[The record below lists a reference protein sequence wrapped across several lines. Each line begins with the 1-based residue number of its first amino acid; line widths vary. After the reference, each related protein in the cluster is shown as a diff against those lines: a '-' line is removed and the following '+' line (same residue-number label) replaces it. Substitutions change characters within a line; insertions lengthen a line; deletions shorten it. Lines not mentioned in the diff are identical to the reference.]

1 MSRVLTHITSLS
13 LLLLLTACER
23 QGEGASTAAVAA
35 APAPVAASPATG
47 PAPKLEDV
55 METTGSYIVGVSYGP
70 TISSYPGLA
79 ELVRAH
85 AAQARVELMEAVD
98 AFGNDQPPSPYELS
112 LGYRTVLETSDLV
125 AVSVDG
131 SRYTGGAHAEPIVER
146 FVWLPKQQRMLLA
159 DQLIA
164 DEESWSDIGSY
175 IREQLH
181 TALSVRADR
190 EKLAPEDRLRL
201 VREADKNIR
210 EGTAPDVDNFSS
222 FEPRVDA
229 SGKIT
234 ALRFIFPPYQVG
246 PYVDGTQAVDVPA
259 EVLLP
264 HVAAEYR
271 DLFATN

>member
-1 MSRVLTHITSLS
+1 MT
-13 LLLLLTACER
+13 LLLLLAAGSGCER
-23 QGEGASTAAVAA
+23 EREDARATAVPEEPAPTAVA
-35 APAPVAASPATG
+35 PVPE

-55 METTGSYIVGVSYGP
+55 IETTGSYIIGVSYDP
-70 TISSYPGLA
+70 TISGYPGLS
-79 ELVRAH
+79 EVVRTH
-85 AAQARVELMEAVD
+85 AAQAHAELMEAVD

-112 LGYRTVLETSDLV
+112 LAYRTVVETPELV

-146 FVWLPKQQRMLLA
+146 FVWLPKQQRMLTA
-159 DQLIA
+159 ARLIP
-164 DEESWSDIGSY
+164 DEESWSDVGGY

-190 EKLAPEDRLRL
+190 DNLAPEERSRL

-210 EGTAPDVDNFSS
+210 EGTAPDVANFSS
-222 FEPRVDA
+222 FEPRLDP
-229 SGKIT
+229 SGRISG
-234 ALRFIFPPYQVG
+234 LRFIFPPYQVG

-264 HVAAEYR
+264 HVAPEYR
-271 DLFATN
+271 DLFAAG

>member
-1 MSRVLTHITSLS
+1 MSYVMKFVVCLAVLLS
-13 LLLLLTACER
+13 LPGCER
-23 QGEGASTAAVAA
+23 QKDGASAGSVAE
-35 APAPVAASPATG
+35 APAPEAAVPATE
-47 PAPKLEDV
+47 PVPKLEDV
-55 METTGSYIVGVSYGP
+55 IETTGSYIVGVSYAP

-79 ELVRAH
+79 ELVRTH
-85 AAQARVELMEAVD
+85 AAQARAELMEAVE

-112 LGYRTVLETSDLV
+112 LGYRTVLETPELV

-146 FVWLPKQQRMLLA
+146 FVWLPKQQRVLSA

-164 DEESWSDIGSY
+164 DEESWSEIGSY

-190 EKLAPEDRLRL
+190 DKLAPEDRSRL
-201 VREADKNIR
+201 VREADKNIK

-246 PYVDGTQAVDVPA
+246 PYVDGTQEVDVPA

-264 HVAAEYR
+264 HVAQEYR
-271 DLFATN
+271 DLFAAG